1 MNISRIDLDALE
13 PREKNPNK
21 MTPEQFALL
30 VGAIKRVGML
40 QPLLVRTMTSTEG
53 MGVRFEIVDGFHRW
67 KASREAGLK
76 TVDCVVVDS
85 DEAEAVALQIGM
97 NRIRGELD
105 LRGVAISL
113 GELRAEGWTPME
125 MTLTGFELGEVN
137 DLLGTLSTG
146 SPDDLPKGS
155 IAGVGDEDKEPSAAP
170 ESYSLEI
177 LFGAK
182 KDMQTAEQTL
192 KKLGGGD
199 LAAGLMALIAKD
211 E

>member
-21 MTPEQFALL
+21 MTEEQFALL

-40 QPLLVRTMTSTEG
+40 QPLLVRG
-53 MGVRFEIVDGFHRW
+53 PLQGRDRAWFEIVDGVHRW
-67 KASREAGLK
+67 KASKEAGL
-76 TVDCVVVDS
+76 TVVDCVIVDS
-85 DEAEAVALQIGM
+85 DEAEAAALQIGM

-105 LRGVAISL
+105 LRSVAVSL
-113 GELRAEGWTPME
+113 GELRAEGWTPQE
-125 MTLTGFELGEVN
+125 MTLTGFELGEIK

-155 IAGVGDEDKEPSAAP
+155 VAGVGDEKEPSAAP

-182 KDMQTAEQTL
+182 KDMQKAKRTL
-192 KKLGGGD
+192 KKLGAGD